1 MVDFHSGKRR
11 ITGYDHIKDFYLDG
25 ALEEPDSPI
34 KKFISLKWP
43 LDAGINFEFTG
54 TANMRT
60 ETVTYAQG
68 MLQNGWLTQ
77 CYEYGHAGDGG
88 ILKRMRPGPLYNR
101 FHILSSTSSV
111 VAPSGMQIP
120 ETGSELGNVWDGD
133 SYLPGQYQFSGAFE
147 TEGAILKGPTGFP
160 GHTHLGSALWQAD
173 KMAGRVKTVD
183 GITKFVHE
191 PTEPF
196 YDSYNDYLE
205 DLEPHNK
212 GMSVIPEFRISD
224 HIDFYVKQNSEDFLV
239 DNPQFLS
246 IPGASTSDGIPIN
259 SSGSSFYKIFSFS
272 DFMKH
277 FRLIKSDHEEL
288 ADPTEITLECRAL
301 KKFLPYDGF
310 YPATR
315 TVQIA
320 GQWSSSYG
328 PYISAGGNHFD
339 NLMEANMLYP
349 DR

>member
-1 MVDFHSGKRR
+1 
-11 ITGYDHIKDFYLDG
+11 
-25 ALEEPDSPI
+25 
-34 KKFISLKWP
+34 
-43 LDAGINFEFTG
+43 
-54 TANMRT
+54 
-60 ETVTYAQG
+60 
-68 MLQNGWLTQ
+68 
-77 CYEYGHAGDGG
+77 
-88 ILKRMRPGPLYNR
+88 
-101 FHILSSTSSV
+101 
-111 VAPSGMQIP
+111 
-120 ETGSELGNVWDGD
+120 
-133 SYLPGQYQFSGAFE
+133 
-147 TEGAILKGPTGFP
+147 
-160 GHTHLGSALWQAD
+160 
-173 KMAGRVKTVD
+173 
-183 GITKFVHE
+183 
-191 PTEPF
+191 
-196 YDSYNDYLE
+196 
-205 DLEPHNK
+205 
-212 GMSVIPEFRISD
+212 MSVIPEFRISD

-328 PYISAGGNHFD
+328 PYISAGGNHFLPPTAPPLATVLD
-339 NLMEANMLYP
+339 LQCAAAMGQALGAK
-349 DR
+349 RVGTLGCHSKRL